1 MKKTVVIIMGLSIA
15 TKLLGFLRET
25 VLAYFYG
32 ASNISDAYLISL
44 TIPDTLFEFIGI
56 GLVTSFIPIY
66 CNFKKSAELDES
78 KDYMNNVINF
88 MLLLCASITILVWVF
103 TPQIVKAFAFGFT
116 EETLM
121 IGVNFT
127 RITVLGIFFR
137 GILYVLKGH
146 LQMYNDFFVPELV
159 GFFFSLVM
167 ISSIVIS
174 HKYCITILAIG
185 FVLAKT
191 VEFIFVIPFAY
202 KRGFRYRIFL
212 DLHDE
217 NLKRM
222 ICLALPAIMGISIDQ
237 LNTLIDRTIA
247 SNISVGGISALNYAF
262 KLDMFIIGVFV
273 LPIATVLYPKI
284 SKMAAE
290 GNMKGYKKALS
301 EAISGINLLII
312 PAAVGA
318 VIFAEPIVKLLFG
331 RGAFDGQAVSMTYN
345 ALILYSVGMIGFG
358 LREIFSRAFYS
369 MQDTKTPMVN
379 ATIAMVMNII
389 LNIILSKYMGIGG
402 LALATSISA
411 TFCTL
416 LLMISLR
423 KKIGSYGIRGIYI
436 SFIKILYASLIMG
449 IIAKFSFKY
458 LITTLGENFSLA
470 AAVGIGAVSY
480 FAIIYLMK
488 IYKFEPLRGE

>member
-15 TKLLGFLRET
+15 TKLLGFIRET

-32 ASNISDAYLISL
+32 ASNISDAFLISL

-66 CNFKKSAELDES
+66 CDIKKGAKSGMRNY
-78 KDYMNNVINF
+78 YMNNVTNF
-88 MLLLCASITILVWVF
+88 LLLLCTSITILVWAF
-103 TPQIVKAFAFGFT
+103 TPQIVRIFAYGFT
-116 EETLM
+116 EETLAL
-121 IGVNFT
+121 GVNFT

-137 GILYVLKGH
+137 GVTYIFKGH
-146 LQMYNDFFVPELV
+146 LQIYNNYIVPELV
-159 GFFFSLVM
+159 GVFFSLVM
-167 ISSIVIS
+167 ILSIVFS
-174 HKYCITILAIG
+174 HQYCITILAIG

-202 KRGFRYRIFL
+202 KRGYRYKVFL
-212 DLHDE
+212 NLHDE

-222 ICLALPAIMGISIDQ
+222 IYLALPGIMGISIDQ

-247 SNISVGGISALNYAF
+247 SKISVGGISALNYAF
-262 KLDMFIIGVFV
+262 MLDMFIIGVFV

-284 SKMAAE
+284 SKMAAD
-290 GNMKGYKKALS
+290 GNIKGFKKVLAN
-301 EAISGINLLII
+301 AINSISLLVI
-312 PAAVGA
+312 PATIGA

-345 ALILYSVGMIGFG
+345 ALIFYSVGMIGFG

-369 MQDTKTPMVN
+369 IQDTKTPMIN
-379 ATIAMVMNII
+379 AAIAMAMNII

-411 TFCTL
+411 IFCML
-416 LLMISLR
+416 LLLISLR
-423 KKIGSYGIRGIYI
+423 KKIGPFEIGKI
-436 SFIKILYASLIMG
+436 SITFLKILYASLIMG

-458 LITTLGENFSLA
+458 LTTAFGESLSLA
-470 AAVGIGAVSY
+470 AAVGIGAVNY
-480 FAIIYLMK
+480 FSIIYLMK

>member
-15 TKLLGFLRET
+15 TKLLGFIRET

-32 ASNISDAYLISL
+32 ASNISDAFLISL

-66 CNFKKSAELDES
+66 CDIKKGA
-78 KDYMNNVINF
+78 KPGMRNYYMNNVTNF
-88 MLLLCASITILVWVF
+88 LLLLCTSITILVWAF
-103 TPQIVKAFAFGFT
+103 TPQIVRIFAYGFT
-116 EETLM
+116 EETLAL
-121 IGVNFT
+121 GVNFT

-137 GILYVLKGH
+137 GVTYIFKGH
-146 LQMYNDFFVPELV
+146 LQIYNNYIVPELV
-159 GFFFSLVM
+159 GVFFSLVM
-167 ISSIVIS
+167 ILSIVFS
-174 HKYCITILAIG
+174 HQYCITILAIG

-202 KRGFRYRIFL
+202 KRGYRYKVFL
-212 DLHDE
+212 NLHDE

-222 ICLALPAIMGISIDQ
+222 IYLALPGIMGISIDQ

-247 SNISVGGISALNYAF
+247 SKISVGGISALNYAF
-262 KLDMFIIGVFV
+262 MLDMFIIGVFV

-284 SKMAAE
+284 SKMAAD
-290 GNMKGYKKALS
+290 GNIKGFKKVLAN
-301 EAISGINLLII
+301 AINSISLLVI
-312 PAAVGA
+312 PATIGA

-345 ALILYSVGMIGFG
+345 ALIFYSVGMIGFG

-369 MQDTKTPMVN
+369 MQDTKTPMIN
-379 ATIAMVMNII
+379 AAIAMAMNII

-411 TFCTL
+411 IFCML
-416 LLMISLR
+416 LLLISLR
-423 KKIGSYGIRGIYI
+423 KKIGPFEIGKI
-436 SFIKILYASLIMG
+436 SITFLKILYASLIMG

-458 LITTLGENFSLA
+458 LTTALGESLSLA
-470 AAVGIGAVSY
+470 AAVGIGAVNY
-480 FAIIYLMK
+480 FSIIYLMK